1 MVVTVTCERGRG
13 QTQKLGRDGRPA
25 ETRHVADTELLPSGW
40 SWSPEADAIQGA
52 RPRCAQGLGAEAR
65 LPAPPPAL
73 THSSPATQ
81 ATDVAVRRPPGGW
94 KLPPRLVLDQED
106 RDDAALPDATP
117 GTRCLS
123 RPSERTRRSPSLLL
137 GGGEPTLGA

>member
-13 QTQKLGRDGRPA
+13 QTQKLGTDGHPA
-25 ETRHVADTELLPSGW
+25 GTRHAADTELPPSGW
-40 SWSPEADAIQGA
+40 LWSPEADTIQGV
-52 RPRCAQGLGAEAR
+52 RPGRAQGLGAEAR

-81 ATDVAVRRPPGGW
+81 ATDVAVQWSPGGR

-123 RPSERTRRSPSLLL
+123 RPSERTRCSPSLLL
-137 GGGEPTLGA
+137 SGG